1 MGKSYGERIRSM
13 RLRDGL
19 TIDELA
25 KKMAFSS
32 GYISELENGRKP
44 TLKVA
49 QRVAKVFGTDFQEE
63 LEKAELD

>member
-1 MGKSYGERIRSM
+1 MAKNYGERIKTM
-13 RLRDGL
+13 RLKQGL

-25 KKMAFSS
+25 RKMDFSS

-49 QRVAKVFGTDFQEE
+49 QRVAKVFGTDFQKE
-63 LEKAELD
+63 LKEAELA